1 MKGMQILGRWGLS
14 KTLDLTNTE
23 VTVFCLVMCD
33 SWLQWHEPLSR
44 RGRVV
49 TTQQSTASRRAGA
62 QQPRAAR
69 EHCVSG
75 KAKQEALSQ
84 SRFSS
89 LSVWVWENES
99 VGRMS
104 VRKVLENAREEE
116 AKTRRAEEGLE
127 LALNRIMKGE
137 RGSEDGE

>member
-1 MKGMQILGRWGLS
+1 MAAVARASQQTRESRHHTAVHSQQKG
-14 KTLDLTNTE
+14 
-23 VTVFCLVMCD
+23 
-33 SWLQWHEPLSR
+33 
-44 RGRVV
+44 RG
-49 TTQQSTASRRAGA
+49 TTATCS
-62 QQPRAAR
+62 
-69 EHCVSG
+69 CVSG

-137 RGSEDGE
+137 HGSEDGE